1 MTEED
6 PTVAYNHYYRYVIS
20 SVGTEVPG
28 VEIQVEDQE
37 GNQVNQGQEG
47 EICVRGP
54 NIMKGY
60 LNNLEGTREAFWEGG
75 WFRSG
80 DIGLID
86 DDAYL
91 YIVARLKD
99 MIITGGE
106 NVYSLEVED
115 VLYTHPDIQECAVIG
130 LPDKEWGERVTAI
143 IIPQPGK
150 SIDEDKLKA
159 YMKSHISSF
168 KVPKKFLT
176 VDDFPRSQAG
186 KILKRELKKG
196 FLE

>member
-60 LNNLEGTREAFWEGG
+60 LNNLEGT
-75 WFRSG
+75 
-80 DIGLID
+80 
-86 DDAYL
+86 
-91 YIVARLKD
+91 
-99 MIITGGE
+99 
-106 NVYSLEVED
+106 
-115 VLYTHPDIQECAVIG
+115 C
-130 LPDKEWGERVTAI
+130 
-143 IIPQPGK
+143 
-150 SIDEDKLKA
+150 DEDKLKA

-176 VDDFPRSQAG
+176 VDDFPRSPAG